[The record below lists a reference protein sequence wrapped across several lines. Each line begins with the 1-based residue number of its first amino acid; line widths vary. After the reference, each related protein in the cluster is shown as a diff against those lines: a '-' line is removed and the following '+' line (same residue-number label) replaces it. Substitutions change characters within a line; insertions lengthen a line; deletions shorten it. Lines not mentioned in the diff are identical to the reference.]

1 MYNDKV
7 NVYIN
12 SKNRTAN
19 ETVSNFNVAIP
30 DALLRL
36 YDKNEYW
43 TLNVNFFSCF
53 NNWYNCMTDF
63 NDKFQLIYHNSSG
76 VQTEVLTFQLKEGNP
91 DVYEVKTNLNT
102 LLSGHVTVSYDKPR
116 NVFIFTRSS
125 DNPITTNRTKLYLKI
140 INAED
145 FLGFPKSK
153 RNTLIELPLAVGV
166 SSEQPINV
174 VGDEAITITING
186 DADLEGNTVDN
197 FGSKDF
203 VPSDIIFCQ
212 AIDVPPYSLIQYNNE
227 DAGDSFQYRLKQIRE
242 IKNFNLIVKNQDNEV
257 IPKMTDY
264 LLTLQFVK
272 HKSIDKTASLLEKIL
287 DYLKQIFM
295 MIGLEMFPS
304 QPQPSNQINI
314 NEAQRINENFNFN

>member
-1 MYNDKV
+1 MYEDKV

-12 SKNRTAN
+12 SKNRAAN

-53 NNWYNCMTDF
+53 NSWYNCMNNF
-63 NDKFQLIYHNSSG
+63 NDEFELIYHNNSG
-76 VQTEVLTFQLKEGNP
+76 VQTEVIQCKLTEGNP
-91 DVYEVKTNLNT
+91 DVYDVKTNLNT
-102 LLSGHVTVSYDKPR
+102 LLSGHVTVNYDKPR
-116 NVFIFTRSS
+116 NLFVFKRSS
-125 DNPITTNRTKLYLKI
+125 VTTTSRTKLYLNI

-153 RNTLIELPLAVGV
+153 RKTLLELPLLTNVY
-166 SSEQPINV
+166 SEQPINV
-174 VGDEAITITING
+174 VGDEAITINVHG
-186 DADLEGNTVDN
+186 DVDLEANTVDN
-197 FGSKDF
+197 FGSKEF

-212 AIDVPPYSLIQYNNE
+212 AIDVPPYALLQYNNE

-242 IKNFNLIVKNQDNEV
+242 IKNFNLVVKNQDNEV

-264 LLTLQFVK
+264 LLTLQFIK
-272 HKSIDKTASLLEKIL
+272 HKTIDKNTSLLTQIL

-304 QPQPSNQINI
+304 PSQTIN
-314 NEAQRINENFNFN
+314 NSNENDF